1 MKVCNLLYVR
11 IRYQKCEWKTNTNL
25 HSWTDYRYR
34 KSTLLYLISCTRK
47 YIITHGALEQWKSTP
62 DSRDH
67 MTMNRIQW
75 PILHYYELNLL
86 LIIINRIHITTVL
99 HSTFF
104 FRIIH
109 KFSWLIQ
116 MSSYSV
122 EVWYEKLRIN
132 LPQLVCSYQ
141 QSILQFRLKQEAH
154 TLN

>member
-1 MKVCNLLYVR
+1 MWMKDKHKSAFLNRLQV
-11 IRYQKCEWKTNTNL
+11 QKIYIALSYFMHQKVYHNTWCSWTMEV
-25 HSWTDYRYR
+25 HSWQQRSHDYEQNTMTYT
-34 KSTLLYLISCTRK
+34 TLLRTEPSI
-47 YIITHGALEQWKSTP
+47 
-62 DSRDH
+62 D
-67 MTMNRIQW
+67 
-75 PILHYYELNLL
+75 YYKPNSY
-86 LIIINRIHITTVL
+86 NHCFTQHI
-99 HSTFF
+99 F